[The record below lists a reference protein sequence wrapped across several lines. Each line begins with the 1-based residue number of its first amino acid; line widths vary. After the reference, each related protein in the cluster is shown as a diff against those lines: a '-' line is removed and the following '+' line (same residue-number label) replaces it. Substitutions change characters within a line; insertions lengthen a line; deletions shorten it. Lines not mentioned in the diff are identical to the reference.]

1 MAEIGFVPSVG
12 QQMMLIFTLRWQ
24 LFRNSLRTLWGRLE
38 AAALAVIVLLWG
50 FLARGPGVLF
60 ALGAFAAVGHQR
72 PDLLLAVMWA
82 VFLFW
87 QLFPLFGLIFPF
99 TGGFD
104 FASLLRFPLRFS
116 TFFLLN
122 ITYGLCEPVAIVAV
136 FWLACITAGIAAA
149 QLGMLGWTGAVLAF
163 FGAVNVLLSRV
174 VSSWLER
181 WTAQRRGPEVLF
193 MVGMLMAM
201 GVPLLG
207 LMAGRRASRISHL
220 GPMLQSIVN
229 LLPPGWSGRAL
240 AAAATGN
247 SMQAASALAI
257 LTAVGLIFA
266 WLLIIRLR
274 AQYRGQ
280 DLGETPTVIV
290 TSRERVGGPGR
301 HWGKL
306 SGPIP
311 AVLDKEV
318 RYLLRNGLRL
328 LSLLSAL
335 IFPVYFGLSARV
347 PHGYFSFLTPQ
358 PDLIFP
364 MTAALSVMG
373 QTNWAYNSFG
383 FDGPGVQLFLVAP
396 ITFRDVMIAKSLAD
410 SLASVAGVGLAWVGV
425 SLLFGPPG
433 RGVVLPT
440 LAGLLF
446 LLFMNLA
453 AANVL
458 SLWFPR
464 RLEFGS
470 FRGQRTSWVNA
481 VAYLAI
487 NVFLLGT
494 ALAIFLVARHAGQ
507 LWLATVLFLI
517 LCTPAALAYGATLNL
532 SNRIALNRRAI
543 LLAELCR

>member
-12 QQMMLIFTLRWQ
+12 QQMILIFTLRWQ

-50 FLARGPGVLF
+50 FLALGPGVIF
-60 ALGAFAAVGHQR
+60 ALGAFAAVRHQR
-72 PDLLLAVMWA
+72 LDLLLALMWA

-104 FASLLRFPLRFS
+104 FATLLRFPLRFS
-116 TFFLLN
+116 TFFLLS
-122 ITYGLCEPVAIVAV
+122 ITYGLCEPVTIVAV
-136 FWLACITAGIAAA
+136 FWLAYITAGIAAA
-149 QLGMLGWTGAVLAF
+149 QVGMLWWTGVVLAV

-174 VSSWLER
+174 VLSWLER
-181 WTAQRRGPEVLF
+181 WTAQRRGPEALF

-220 GPMLQSIVN
+220 GPVLQSVVH

-290 TSRERVGGPGR
+290 TSRERVGGPGW

-306 SGPIP
+306 SGPVP

-318 RYLLRNGLRL
+318 RYFLRNGLRL

-410 SLASVAGVGLAWVGV
+410 SLASLAGVGLAWVGV

-433 RGVVLPT
+433 RGVVVPT

-517 LCTPAALAYGATLNL
+517 LCAPAALAYGATLNL